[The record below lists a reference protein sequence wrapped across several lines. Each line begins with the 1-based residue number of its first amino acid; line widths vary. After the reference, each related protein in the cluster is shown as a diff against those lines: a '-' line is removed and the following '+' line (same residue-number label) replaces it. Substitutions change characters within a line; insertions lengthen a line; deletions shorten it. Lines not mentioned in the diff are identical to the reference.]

1 MARKDSQAPK
11 PDAMLARVANNMGVS
26 MGRLIGAGMAAFTLG
41 LLATSALATPP
52 AKCAKPDEV
61 SAIQAAAIQQQL
73 MVAALT
79 CNEITNF
86 NAFQTS
92 FGPELRTSDSK
103 LEHMFKRLFG
113 GGRGEAEYHAFKTR
127 LANNSSISSI
137 HDNQTYCHAAS
148 MVFAAA
154 LTAQKPALTDFVAG
168 IPVTDPSPVDS
179 CQMQVA
185 GGLVGAPAAVIVPKP
200 NPLRL
205 AMATP
210 MAPMMAPAVAP
221 DVQAPPATPA
231 QKPATDPQKDQQ
243 KKPSGWFSGI
253 FN

>member
-1 MARKDSQAPK
+1 
-11 PDAMLARVANNMGVS
+11 MLAGVANNMGVS
-26 MGRLIGAGMAAFTLG
+26 MGRLIGAGMAALTVG
-41 LLATSALATPP
+41 LLATSALAMPP
-52 AKCAKPDEV
+52 AKCARPDEV

-79 CNEITNF
+79 CDQIASF

-113 GGRGEAEYHAFKTR
+113 AGKGEAEYHSFKTR
-127 LANNSSISSI
+127 LANDSSIRSI
-137 HDNQTYCHAAS
+137 RDNQTYCHATS

-154 LTAQKPALTDFVAG
+154 LAPEKPVLTDFVAG
-168 IPVTDPSPVDS
+168 IPVTDSSPVDT
-179 CQMQVA
+179 CELRVA
-185 GGLVGAPAAVIVPKP
+185 GGLTGVPAAVIVPRP

-205 AMATP
+205 AMEEAPVVP
-210 MAPMMAPAVAP
+210 MTAPTVAPAPQVPAVQQPAADPKKDP
-221 DVQAPPATPA
+221 D
-231 QKPATDPQKDQQ
+231 
-243 KKPSGWFSGI
+243 KKPSGWLSGI

>member
-1 MARKDSQAPK
+1 
-11 PDAMLARVANNMGVS
+11 MGVS
-26 MGRLIGAGMAAFTLG
+26 MGRLVGAGMAALTVG
-41 LLATSALATPP
+41 LLATSALAAP
-52 AKCAKPDEV
+52 ASKCAKADEL

-92 FGPELRTSDSK
+92 FGPELRTSDAK

-113 GGRGEAEYHAFKTR
+113 GGSGEAQYHAFKTR
-127 LANNSSISSI
+127 LANDSSIRSI
-137 HDNQTYCHAAS
+137 RDNQNYCHAAS

-154 LTAQKPALTDFVAG
+154 LAPEKPALTDFVAG
-168 IPVTDPSPVDS
+168 IPVTDASPVDS
-179 CQMQVA
+179 CELRVA
-185 GGLVGAPAAVIVPKP
+185 GGLVGVPAAVIVPKP

-205 AMATP
+205 AMETP
-210 MAPMMAPAVAP
+210 MTPMTAPAVAP
-221 DVQAPPATPA
+221 EAQPAAQQPATPP
-231 QKPATDPQKDQQ
+231 QQQPADQQKDQQ